1 MEQRFNERRSKI
13 RIRNALKNSH
23 KAESHKVESKRLY
36 DFRPSTLRL
45 QRMEEIINKV
55 ANSALEVFD
64 LEDYYPK
71 GMRVQID
78 ISQWLLEGF
87 LLKEKDFREHLKN
100 HDWSQYQDQYV
111 AVYCSTDAII
121 PAWALI
127 LVGVHLAPFAKKVVN
142 GTIEDLDASLYEELL
157 SKIDYSV
164 YKGKPVIVKGCS
176 RKPVPMRAYILA
188 TNYLQPFAR
197 SIMYGEACSAV
208 PLYKES
214 KK

>member
-1 MEQRFNERRSKI
+1 
-13 RIRNALKNSH
+13 
-23 KAESHKVESKRLY
+23 
-36 DFRPSTLRL
+36 
-45 QRMEEIINKV
+45 MEEIINKV

-71 GMRVQID
+71 GARVQID

-111 AVYCSTDAII
+111 AVNCSTDAIV
-121 PAWALI
+121 PAWSSI
-127 LVGVHLAPFAKKVVN
+127 LVAIQLAPYAKKVVN
-142 GTIEDLDASLYEELL
+142 GTIEDLDASLYEEIL
-157 SKIDYSV
+157 SKLDYSA
-164 YKGKPVIVKGCS
+164 YKNKPVIIKGCS
-176 RKPVPMRAYILA
+176 KKPVPTRAYILSA
-188 TNYLQPFAR
+188 TYLQPFAR